1 MPVKSGRNFHPE
13 SFFSAMREFKTDEW
27 QIVADAGGLDD
38 FDAIWGQDIGWFEE
52 PNQRRGGWS
61 GVSRLEVGLPDGGR
75 SPVFIK
81 RQQNHVTRTWRHP
94 LWGITTFRREFEN
107 LQRLQ
112 AYGVPTLDVLYFAE
126 RVVDGDRQAI
136 LISRELTGYV
146 SFEDYMLDWQQHGF
160 PEKPVWRRLIIQL
173 AGIARRMHEH
183 HIQQNCF
190 LPKHVFIGGLDG
202 ETDIRLIDFE
212 KAKRTLT
219 IHAAMLRDL
228 DTFNRRCRG
237 LRTTDRLRF
246 LMAYCGQDRVDE
258 HVRAIWRELVALA
271 HKKRGSRK
279 A

>member
-1 MPVKSGRNFHPE
+1 
-13 SFFSAMREFKTDEW
+13 MREFKTDEW
-27 QIVADAGGLDD
+27 QVVADAGGLND

-61 GVSRLEVGLPDGGR
+61 GVSRLEVALPDGSR

-81 RQQNHVTRTWRHP
+81 RQQNHITRTWRHP
-94 LWGITTFRREFEN
+94 VWGITTFRREFEN

-112 AYGVPTLDVLYFAE
+112 ALGVPTLDVLYFSE

-136 LISRELTGYV
+136 LISRELTGYI
-146 SFEDYMLDWQQHGF
+146 SFEDYMVDWQQHGF
-160 PEKPVWRRLIIQL
+160 PEKPVWRRLINEL
-173 AGIARRMHEH
+173 AGIARHMHQH

-190 LPKHVFIGGLDG
+190 VPKHVFISGLDG
-202 ETDIRLIDFE
+202 EMDIRLIDFE
-212 KAKRTLT
+212 KAKRTVT
-219 IHAAMLRDL
+219 VHRAMLRDL
-228 DTFNRRCRG
+228 DTFNRHCPG

-258 HVRAIWRELVALA
+258 HVRALWQELVALMR
-271 HKKRGSRK
+271 KKRDSRK